1 MNKKKLITGLISLVI
16 LALFYTIIIISNFI
30 GYPRSIIDQIFV
42 AVLIT
47 GVVFIMWDDYNRR
60 F

>member
-30 GYPRSIIDQIFV
+30 SCPRSIVDQIFV

-47 GVVFIMWDDYNRR
+47 GVVFIMWDEYNRR

>member
-30 GYPRSIIDQIFV
+30 GCPRSIVDQIFV

-47 GVVFIMWDDYNRR
+47 GVVFIMWDEYNRR